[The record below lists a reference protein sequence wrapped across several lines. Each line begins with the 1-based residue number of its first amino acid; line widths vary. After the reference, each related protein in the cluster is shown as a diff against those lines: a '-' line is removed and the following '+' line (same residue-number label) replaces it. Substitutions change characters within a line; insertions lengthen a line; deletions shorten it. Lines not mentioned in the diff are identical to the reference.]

1 MKNWLLALSAASVV
15 FVGCQQT
22 PAPAKPAPSPEGSNG
37 YRLIGTL
44 EVNFGN
50 EETTTAR
57 FTPIG
62 LRPQGALLTETDL
75 EFNRTTFQAVNGG
88 TPPSTFL
95 NAGFEV
101 KNKRGSTVNNLTI
114 VAYHKTGNE
123 SDTAFKNVANF
134 NSVNIPNYARAIKPC
149 HSTNNGTTLSSG
161 NEDLMLFAEHELGV
175 LTTTAGSELAGGEY
189 LFPYGY
195 VARDISN
202 ANSRAIAS
210 DTNSFTGKVSLCVRT
225 DGSNNPIG
233 SAYRFSLTAL
243 VFENPTETT
252 RVAESLEEQPSS
264 GATVR
269 AGAIGASQIS
279 ALFTSNLL
287 TLTNGNRVNACR
299 VRTAGSAVT
308 PLATLEPQPL
318 ITTAG
323 SLDDC
328 FAADGKRVTAFS
340 GTLNSVGK
348 DVAVDSKGRVVVA
361 GYTTIGTTGS
371 FAVARF
377 NSDGSL
383 DTSFGSG
390 GQQTIGFASS
400 ALAEAVAV
408 DAQDRIIVVGN
419 VGADFAI
426 ARLDATG
433 ALDTNFNGAGK
444 TTVAFSG
451 FSAYARGV
459 AVDSSNR
466 VVVVGYITDGNSDE
480 DFGLARLN
488 VDGTLDTGFGTAGR
502 RTVDFGGNSDF
513 GNDVKLDSTGK
524 IIVVGDSSGATT
536 DFAVARLD
544 ANGVTLDTTFN
555 TNGQLLIDFGATDIA
570 NAVAVTSSG
579 ALAVA
584 GTSQVGSNL
593 EFGVARITASGALD
607 TSFDGDGVRRIGG
620 FSGVDAIAHAVA
632 VDSSDRVIVTGTSA
646 TTFAAGG
653 VAFAGGDFAA
663 VRFLPSGAVD
673 PSFNTTGRLN
683 IDFGGANDDGF
694 GGVLSPGGQLL
705 IGGSY
710 SSIGFGVTRV
720 NL

>member
-225 DGSNNPIG
+225 DGSNNPTG

-264 GATVR
+264 GAVARSTTVN
-269 AGAIGASQIS
+269 ASQIA
-279 ALFTSNLL
+279 ALRNSGLL
-287 TLTNGNRVNACR
+287 TLTNDARVNVCQ
-299 VRTAGSAVT
+299 VRTAGSASNL
-308 PLATLEPQPL
+308 LARLETGLL
-318 ITTAG
+318 ITTSG

-328 FAADGKRVTAFS
+328 FGADGKRITAFPS
-340 GTLNSVGK
+340 APTNVAKG
-348 DVAVDSKGRVVVA
+348 VAVDSKGRIVVA
-361 GYTTIGTTGS
+361 GYVLNGPVGS

-377 NSDGSL
+377 NPDGSL
-383 DTSFGSG
+383 DPSFGNGGRQIVSFSG
-390 GQQTIGFASS
+390 S
-400 ALAEAVAV
+400 ALAQAVTV
-408 DAQDRIIVVGN
+408 DAQDRVIMVGN
-419 VGADFAI
+419 TGADFAVVRLNASGNLDTSFNATGKATVSFSPLSGY
-426 ARLDATG
+426 ARAVALDA
-433 ALDTNFNGAGK
+433 NGNIVVAGYV
-444 TTVAFSG
+444 TDFS
-451 FSAYARGV
+451 
-459 AVDSSNR
+459 
-466 VVVVGYITDGNSDE
+466 SDE
-480 DFGLARLN
+480 DFALARLTPS
-488 VDGTLDTGFGTAGR
+488 GTLDTTFGSSGT
-502 RTVDFGGNSDF
+502 TTLDLGGTSDF
-513 GNDVKLDSTGK
+513 ANAVKLDSLGR
-524 IIVVGDSSGATT
+524 IVVAGNSQGTT
-536 DFAVARLD
+536 SDFGVARLIAD
-544 ANGVTLDTTFN
+544 GTALDTTFN
-555 TNGQLLIDFGATDIA
+555 TTGTRIVDFDSEDVATA
-570 NAVAVTSSG
+570 LTVTTND
-579 ALAVA
+579 ALVVA
-584 GTSQVGSNL
+584 GAAVINGNA
-593 EFGVARITASGALD
+593 EFAIVKMSASGTLD
-607 TSFDGDGVRRIGG
+607 TTFDGDGKRAIGG
-620 FSGVDAIAHAVA
+620 FSGPDAIAHAVA
-632 VDSSDRVIVTGTSA
+632 VDSSGRIVVTGT
-646 TTFAAGG
+646 TAAGFSSEYI
-653 VAFAGGDFAA
+653 AASNGDFAA
-663 VRFLPSGAVD
+663 ARFSADGNVD
-673 PSFNTTGRLN
+673 PSFNTTGRLSV
-683 IDFGGANDDGF
+683 DFGSSNDDGF
-694 GGVLSPGGQLL
+694 GGALAPNGQ
-705 IGGSY
+705 IVIAGSY
-710 SSIGFGVTRV
+710 SSIGFGVTRI
-720 NL
+720 NP